1 MAINLQEYG
10 LLIEDISDMS
20 FRNEAHIK
28 LDKAKRE
35 KAFTQTVDIIVES
48 ISFSQY
54 ENFKSNPPIQF
65 YGYVELVFQD
75 ALSLEIPIH
84 FPRQRLY
91 QAYQWE
97 ALRQWNEYLPFLASR
112 QYHANTYVQLDAIKA
127 ALEIPETVR
136 IEAELWETKWI
147 ELPLREIHVR
157 LEKESQFSISYAQ
170 YQPVPFDD
178 PLSPIPKIRDG
189 KSNQTDGAK
198 DNGLPSNGIQPS
210 KRSPSNPFGGNRPIS
225 SPSDLA
231 NKGFINLNPSNLNT
245 PNPSNAP
252 LPGDPFS
259 DGASICSLNVFGQC
273 SPSGQGNYSLNYAN
287 IRVPA
292 GDSFNVTSR
301 PNDGAFTGGVI
312 VNNAPN
318 VLVNGIILSPS
329 GLFFNADTNLLQDSF
344 YSFSQC
350 QMTLTAS
357 CVHQ

>member
-1 MAINLQEYG
+1 M
-10 LLIEDISDMS
+10 
-20 FRNEAHIK
+20 
-28 LDKAKRE
+28 
-35 KAFTQTVDIIVES
+35 
-48 ISFSQY
+48 
-54 ENFKSNPPIQF
+54 
-65 YGYVELVFQD
+65 
-75 ALSLEIPIH
+75 
-84 FPRQRLY
+84 
-91 QAYQWE
+91 
-97 ALRQWNEYLPFLASR
+97 
-112 QYHANTYVQLDAIKA
+112 
-127 ALEIPETVR
+127 
-136 IEAELWETKWI
+136 
-147 ELPLREIHVR
+147 
-157 LEKESQFSISYAQ
+157 
-170 YQPVPFDD
+170 
-178 PLSPIPKIRDG
+178 
-189 KSNQTDGAK
+189 
-198 DNGLPSNGIQPS
+198 
-210 KRSPSNPFGGNRPIS
+210 
-225 SPSDLA
+225 A